1 MNNQRLSDTL
11 SNLNKKK
18 LPIYLLTILVI
29 ILAIVVGAIPGALLL
44 MRRADAQVALGNAK
58 SLRIAL
64 QVAARES
71 YALDTPFC
79 DNSGKAGVTED
90 VWKRVITDSKV
101 PGDFWVLQ
109 MDESGFEVQRFLYQ
123 EGDFTVVYCRE
134 PLLYEVYYRQAY
146 IQTRNAGKEGQ

>member
-1 MNNQRLSDTL
+1 MNRQPLSDRL
-11 SNLNKKK
+11 SNLNSKK

-29 ILAIVVGAIPGALLL
+29 ILTAVVAAIPGALLL

-71 YALDTPFC
+71 YALDAPFC
-79 DNSGKAGVTED
+79 DSSCRAGVTAE
-90 VWKRVITDSKV
+90 VWQRVITDSKV

-109 MDESGFEVQRFLYQ
+109 MDDSGFEVQRFLYQ
-123 EGDFTVVYCRE
+123 EGDFTVVYCKD
-134 PLLYEVYYRQAY
+134 PLSYEVYYQQAY
-146 IQTRNAGKEGQ
+146 IQTRNAGKEGR